1 MASETAHT
9 FQGQDFAAYQL
20 GSSHTGRY
28 LRYDGDTTQPFVSN
42 GTSRTEDDMT
52 LDKLTTDGYD
62 KMTTQHA
69 VVVSSIAHSLM
80 STATG
85 IGNFRDF

>member
-1 MASETAHT
+1 MPSETEHT
-9 FQGQDFAAYQL
+9 FQRHDFAGYQL

-52 LDKLTTDGYD
+52 NDKLTTGGYD

-69 VVVSSIAHSLM
+69 VVVSSIADSLM
-80 STATG
+80 SIATG
-85 IGNFRDF
+85 IGNFRGF

>member
-52 LDKLTTDGYD
+52 
-62 KMTTQHA
+62 
-69 VVVSSIAHSLM
+69 
-80 STATG
+80 
-85 IGNFRDF
+85 

>member
-1 MASETAHT
+1 MPSETAHT
-9 FQGQDFAAYQL
+9 CQRQDFAGYQL

-42 GTSRTEDDMT
+42 GTLRTEDDT
-52 LDKLTTDGYD
+52 TNGKLTTGGYD
-62 KMTTQHA
+62 KRTTQYA
-69 VVVSSIAHSLM
+69 VVISSIAHSLM

-85 IGNFRDF
+85 IGNFRGF